1 MVGSVRLPTIRR
13 QLFGLWSA
21 RVLPE
26 RRIGRT
32 ELMAHGPWKSLGFE
46 MKSQVG
52 ESVESSA
59 LVSAPKTFCAYGHRL
74 DACVC
79 VCVCSFPT

>member
-1 MVGSVRLPTIRR
+1 
-13 QLFGLWSA
+13 
-21 RVLPE
+21 
-26 RRIGRT
+26 
-32 ELMAHGPWKSLGFE
+32 MAHGLLKTLGFE

>member
-1 MVGSVRLPTIRR
+1 
-13 QLFGLWSA
+13 
-21 RVLPE
+21 
-26 RRIGRT
+26 
-32 ELMAHGPWKSLGFE
+32 MAHGLLKTLGFE

-79 VCVCSFPT
+79 VCVCVLFSNLVQKF